1 MGLKTALV
9 GCGYWGTAISR
20 TIANLREVQLVSV
33 YDRDAAVSEP
43 IARLHG
49 AVKASSLEKA
59 VDRAAQAAIIATP
72 PETHY
77 ELARRCLE
85 AGKHVFVEKPF
96 TTSLKHAQALL
107 RLADRKGLICMVDH
121 TYVYSESV
129 RVLREMVGRGE
140 LGEIVYVTSR
150 RINLGIFQYFT
161 DVIWDLAVHDLAVI
175 DYLFGL
181 DIDSVQV
188 SAMKYNGFPKDAMAN
203 ITLHLKSGL
212 HAHLTVSWL
221 SPVKVRETVI
231 GGTDRMAVYD
241 DTQGDKLLVFDKGVV
256 LREELDRNDL
266 VRKMAEYRYG
276 DTAIVPLVNKPP
288 LSTALRHFA
297 ECVQTGRQ
305 PLTGAGSIRS
315 VTKALDAISK
325 CRETTT
331 SGDRRSGERLHRST
345 RTGRRCV

>member
-1 MGLKTALV
+1 LKTALV
-9 GCGYWGTAISR
+9 GCGYWGAAISR
-20 TIANLREVQLVSV
+20 TIARLCELQLVSV

-43 IARLHG
+43 IARSHG
-49 AVKASSLEKA
+49 AVTATSLERTL
-59 VDRAAQAAIIATP
+59 DGDSEAAIIATP

-96 TTSLKHAQALL
+96 TTSLEHAQALL

-121 TYVYSESV
+121 TYVYAESF
-129 RVLREMVGRGE
+129 RILREMVDGGE
-140 LGEIVYVTSR
+140 LGEIVYLTSR

-203 ITLHLKSGL
+203 ITLDLKSGV
-212 HAHLTVSWL
+212 HANLAVSWL

-241 DTQGDKLLVFDKGVV
+241 DTKGDKLLLFDKGVV
-256 LREELDRNDL
+256 LREELDSNDL
-266 VRKMAEYRYG
+266 VRQMAEYRYG
-276 DTAIVPLVNKPP
+276 DTAIVPLANKPP
-288 LSTALRHFA
+288 LSTALKHFA
-297 ECVQTGRQ
+297 ECVQTGGQ
-305 PLTGAGSIRS
+305 PLTGAGSILS
-315 VTKALDAISK
+315 VMKALDAISTS
-325 CRETTT
+325 RESPA
-331 SGDRRSGERLHRST
+331 SGDRRGGRGIDHCA
-345 RTGRRCV
+345 RTDRRR